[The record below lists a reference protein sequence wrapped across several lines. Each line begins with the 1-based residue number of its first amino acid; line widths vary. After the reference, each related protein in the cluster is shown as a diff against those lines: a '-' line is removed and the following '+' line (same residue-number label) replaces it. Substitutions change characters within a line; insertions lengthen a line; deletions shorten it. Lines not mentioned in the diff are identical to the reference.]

1 MKEAVNVAKFLIE
14 LICRFGCFEICHT
27 DQGRE
32 FVNLVNQS
40 LFELT
45 GVEQRISAAYHPQ
58 SNGLDERTNQTI
70 SHALLKYINKDQ
82 DDWDFCRM
90 SVLIFLQL

>member
-1 MKEAVNVAKFLIE
+1 MAGVNIARFLIE

-32 FVNLVNQS
+32 FVNFVNKS

-45 GVEQRISAAYHPQ
+45 GVVSATYHPQ
-58 SNGLDERTNQTI
+58 RMVLMKEQ
-70 SHALLKYINKDQ
+70 INP
-82 DDWDFCRM
+82 FLMHCSSTLTM
-90 SVLIFLQL
+90 SKMIGMSTLIFLSH